1 MLTPLPSQHLSEP
14 SDRFRWVFCQLET
27 LRHCLPPSVRR
38 TLEELPESL
47 DETYERILKE
57 IKKPNRDHARRLL
70 QCLVVAVRPLRVE
83 ELAEVLALDFDDTE
97 EIPKSNANW
106 RWKDQEQALLSP
118 CSSLIAIVDSGDS
131 RIVQFSHFSVK
142 EFLTSPRLA
151 TPSRDVSNYH
161 ITLEPAHTV
170 LAQAC
175 LGVLLQLEDHVQ
187 GGGTI
192 PFARYAA
199 EHWVLHAQFKDV
211 STRLRKGMDDLFD
224 PDKPHF
230 TLWLELYDI
239 DTMPRHPSTFYM
251 YTPNQKSDATPLYYA
266 ALCGFHE
273 LAKSLIVKHP
283 GYVDA
288 DGGYFV
294 RPLLAALAGDH
305 FLTAQLLHDNGAD
318 PNIHGHV
325 GRTPL
330 HSATYYGRPE
340 IVKKLIEY
348 GANPNAGD
356 VDGETPLYFASAG
369 GSLADPYA
377 IQLLLQH
384 GVDLNARSKD
394 GTTPLHRAL
403 TWDAL
408 EVARLL
414 LDHGADAESKDNQG
428 RTPLQVT
435 SEIHRDEVTRL
446 ILEYSAK

>member
-1 MLTPLPSQHLSEP
+1 MNTITLITLSES

-70 QCLVVAVRPLRVE
+70 QCLVVAVRPLHVE

-97 EIPKSNANW
+97 GIPKSNANW
-106 RWKDQEQALLSP
+106 RWEDQEQALLSP
-118 CSSLIAIVDSGDS
+118 CSSLIAIIDSGDS
-131 RIVQFSHFSVK
+131 RVVQFSHFSVK

-175 LGVLLQLEDHVQ
+175 VGVLLQLEDRVQ
-187 GGGTI
+187 GGGPI
-192 PFARYAA
+192 PLARYAA
-199 EHWVLHAQFKDV
+199 EHWVLHAQFNNV

-230 TLWLELYDI
+230 ALWLSQYDI

-251 YTPNQKSDATPLYYA
+251 YTPSRKSYATPLYYA

-273 LAKSLIVKHP
+273 LAKSLIVEYPHH
-283 GYVDA
+283 VDT

-294 RPLLAALAGDH
+294 RPLLAALAGGH
-305 FLTAQLLHDNGAD
+305 FLIAQLLHDNGAD
-318 PNIHGHV
+318 PNIRGYMD
-325 GRTPL
+325 RTPL
-330 HSATYYGRPE
+330 HSATYYGLPE
-340 IVKKLIEY
+340 MVKKLLEC
-348 GANPNAGD
+348 GADANARD
-356 VDGETPLYFASAG
+356 VDGETPL
-369 GSLADPYA
+369 SLASEGVNLKDPYA
-377 IQLLLQH
+377 IRLLLQH
-384 GVDLNARSKD
+384 GVDVNARRND
-394 GTTPLHRAL
+394 GSTSLHQASS
-403 TWDAL
+403 WGAL

-414 LDHGADAESKDNQG
+414 LDHGADAGLKDNGG
-428 RTPLQVT
+428 RTPLQIA
-435 SEIHRDEVTRL
+435 SEKHRDEITRL
-446 ILEYSAK
+446 LLEYSAK

>member
-1 MLTPLPSQHLSEP
+1 
-14 SDRFRWVFCQLET
+14 VFCQLET

-97 EIPKSNANW
+97 GVPKSNANW
-106 RWKDQEQALLSP
+106 RWDDQEQALLSP
-118 CSSLIAIVDSGDS
+118 CSSLIAIVDTGDS
-131 RIVQFSHFSVK
+131 RVVQFSQFSVK
-142 EFLTSPRLA
+142 EFLTSSRLA

-175 LGVLLQLEDHVQ
+175 MGVLLQLEDLVQ

-192 PFARYAA
+192 PLARYAA
-199 EHWVLHAQFKDV
+199 EHWVHHAQFKDV
-211 STRLRKGMDDLFD
+211 STRLRKGMDHLFD
-224 PDKPHF
+224 QEKPHF
-230 TLWLELYDI
+230 ALWLGVYDI
-239 DTMPRHPSTFYM
+239 DIMPRHPSTFYM
-251 YTPNQKSDATPLYYA
+251 FTPYSKSDATPLYYA
-266 ALCGFHE
+266 ARCGFHE
-273 LAKSLIVKHP
+273 LAKSLIIKYP
-283 GYVDA
+283 GHVNA
-288 DGGYFV
+288 DGGYFM

-305 FLTAQLLHDNGAD
+305 FPTAQLLHDHGAD
-318 PNIHGHV
+318 PNIQGHAD
-325 GRTPL
+325 RTPL
-330 HSATYYGRPE
+330 HSATYYGRSE
-340 IVKKLIEY
+340 MVKKLLEY

-356 VDGETPLYFASAG
+356 VDGETPLYFASVG
-369 GSLADPYA
+369 DRLTDLYA

-384 GVDLNARSKD
+384 GVDVNARRKD

-403 TWDAL
+403 IWGAL
-408 EVARLL
+408 EVARRL
-414 LDHGADAESKDNQG
+414 LDHGADAELKDNEG

-446 ILEYSAK
+446 ILEYRSK